1 MASSNYNT
9 LGACAMPGDA
19 PFTTPSNF
27 LLRLQGGYRCF
38 SAVELFS
45 HFIAAIS
52 RVLTTMYAV
61 FKNIIFN

>member
-9 LGACAMPGDA
+9 LRACAMLGDA

-45 HFIAAIS
+45 HFIAAVL
-52 RVLTTMYAV
+52 RVLTTMYAEFKDIV
-61 FKNIIFN
+61 FS